1 MPNSYGPVIR
11 AFTKL
16 MKPPFSFQ
24 RSETYLFFFVLFFFY
39 QGRYLSVIYL
49 ADCYLQG
56 DSFTKCADVIRTIET
71 LESLGFG
78 IKKIRINIRSNTKIS
93 NYFFG
98 SHNWLFTHDNN
109 INQWKETKHFE
120 TVYSCKINSHSVSY
134 GIRSTTYLIFRLN
147 HVFSPRFRRRP

>member
-1 MPNSYGPVIR
+1 MPNGYGPVMT

-16 MKPPFSFQ
+16 MKPPFS
-24 RSETYLFFFVLFFFY
+24 
-39 QGRYLSVIYL
+39 LSVIYV

-56 DSFTKCADVIRTIET
+56 DSFTKCADNVIRTIET

-98 SHNWLFTHDNN
+98 SHN
-109 INQWKETKHFE
+109 
-120 TVYSCKINSHSVSY
+120 
-134 GIRSTTYLIFRLN
+134 
-147 HVFSPRFRRRP
+147 

>member
-1 MPNSYGPVIR
+1 MPNGYGSVMR

-16 MKPPFSFQ
+16 MKPPFS
-24 RSETYLFFFVLFFFY
+24 
-39 QGRYLSVIYL
+39 LSVIYV

-56 DSFTKCADVIRTIET
+56 DSFTKCADNVIRTIET

-98 SHNWLFTHDNN
+98 SHN
-109 INQWKETKHFE
+109 
-120 TVYSCKINSHSVSY
+120 
-134 GIRSTTYLIFRLN
+134 
-147 HVFSPRFRRRP
+147 